1 MDDDSA
7 SVVLTG
13 PAIEGGSFHRAG
25 IDRGDRV
32 FAIDGVPTPSND
44 SLAAVLRRHAA
55 GETVRMDVRQRTG
68 RHEVAVT
75 LVENP
80 AVEIVP
86 YEAAGMP
93 VTEAMRELRRSWLGS
108 KAGAR

>member
-1 MDDDSA
+1 
-7 SVVLTG
+7 VVT
-13 PAIEGGSFHRAG
+13 AAAVEGGSFHRAG
-25 IDRGDRV
+25 IDRGDRI
-32 FAIDGVPTPSND
+32 FAVNGVPTPSSD
-44 SLAAVLRRHAA
+44 SLAAVMRGHAT

-80 AVEIVP
+80 GVEIVP

-93 VTEAMRELRRSWLGS
+93 VTDVMREFRRSWLGS